1 MTTSTVSVN
10 QLRQVKPS
18 NFGTCLE
25 TLGGFGGTNY
35 EIKPISVVFGLW
47 TEVKSASQATC
58 YISTCIKCI

>member
-47 TEVKSASQATC
+47 TEVKSASQAT
-58 YISTCIKCI
+58 